1 MLYLEDYLEMIEH
14 LPQELRDR
22 FTDMREMDLS
32 IHNNMDELE
41 KRVKVFFN
49 DCKKY
54 QSQDIHPSMET
65 EYQSIRKEYYKT
77 LEDADEKVHLAN
89 TMYDLV
95 DKYLRRLDSELHKFK
110 CELEADNKG
119 ITEVLEKRSLELD
132 TPSTPSILSQQKE
145 NRYDSLSNYSSR
157 YSRPRSEKRRDSLP
171 SSTPTTPATSLAN
184 QFSEKRQT
192 QMATSSSSSTSG
204 TPLIEPRHVTSIAQ
218 VPPSTPPSGI
228 SYNLGAGN
236 AIAAAASQAIAAT
249 QQMQQGRRTA
259 SLKASYEA
267 INTSNHEFI
276 PRELAGAAQTAIQAI
291 QQDHANNKKKQKK
304 YSVGGSH
311 SNSSSLS
318 SSIGQLSSSVQLP
331 QPMQVVQE
339 VASTPID
346 PNGGIEVTEGEW
358 TYDPNEPRYCLC
370 NQVSYG
376 DMVACDNEE
385 CPSEWFHY
393 PCVGITA
400 PPKGKWYCPQ
410 CTATMKRR
418 GGRKN

>member
-1 MLYLEDYLEMIEH
+1 
-14 LPQELRDR
+14 
-22 FTDMREMDLS
+22 
-32 IHNNMDELE
+32 MDELE
-41 KRVKVFFN
+41 KRGKAFFA

-54 QSQDIHPSMET
+54 QNSEIPPNLDEEFQA
-65 EYQSIRKEYYKT
+65 IRKEYYKT
-77 LEDADEKVHLAN
+77 LEDADEKVHLSN
-89 TMYDLV
+89 QMYDLV

-132 TPSTPSILSQQKE
+132 TPAPAVSQKE
-145 NRYDSLSNYSSR
+145 NRYDSVSSNNYTTQR
-157 YSRPRSEKRRDSLP
+157 YSRPRSEKRRDSN
-171 SSTPTTPATSLAN
+171 SSVSN
-184 QFSEKRQT
+184 QYAEKRQLQQIAMQT
-192 QMATSSSSSTSG
+192 VSG
-204 TPLIEPRHVTSIAQ
+204 GTSIAATPMSLPETRHMTS
-218 VPPSTPPSGI
+218 VTSHNVSAGTNGPSAAM
-228 SYNLGAGN
+228 SYGLGHHSLGAGN

-267 INTSNHEFI
+267 INTSGHEFI

-304 YSVGGSH
+304 Y
-311 SNSSSLS
+311 NNTSSSS
-318 SSIGQLSSSVQLP
+318 STSVQQMVSAQIQ
-331 QPMQVVQE
+331 QPVAIQE
-339 VASTPID
+339 VNTTEVD
-346 PNGGIEVTEGEW
+346 PVSVEVGSEEW

-393 PCVGITA
+393 PCVNITA

-410 CTATMKRR
+410 CTTTMKRR
-418 GGRKN
+418 RKN

>member
-1 MLYLEDYLEMIEH
+1 MIEH

-22 FTDMREMDLS
+22 FTQMRELDLS
-32 IHNNMDELE
+32 VQNNVDTLE
-41 KRVKVFFN
+41 KRVKNLFN
-49 DCKKY
+49 DCKRVPEITPNLDAEF
-54 QSQDIHPSMET
+54 QNIRQ
-65 EYQSIRKEYYKT
+65 EYHKT

-95 DKYLRRLDSELHKFK
+95 DKYLRRLDTELHKFK

-132 TPSTPSILSQQKE
+132 TPLSSGALSSQKE
-145 NRYDSLSNYSSR
+145 NRYER
-157 YSRPRSEKRRDSLP
+157 YNRPRTEKRRDS
-171 SSTPTTPATSLAN
+171 STNVNSFP
-184 QFSEKRQT
+184 EKRQAVNIT
-192 QMATSSSSSTSG
+192 QAEPRGHNSLSNSSSVVTPTSN
-204 TPLIEPRHVTSIAQ
+204 S
-218 VPPSTPPSGI
+218 PSPQF
-228 SYNLGAGN
+228 NLGQIGAGQ
-236 AIAAAASQAIAAT
+236 AIATAASQAIAAT

-267 INTSNHEFI
+267 ALTGLNMHELAI
-276 PRELAGAAQTAIQAI
+276 GKDLAGAAHTAF
-291 QQDHANNKKKQKK
+291 QQSIVQDTNKKKQKK
-304 YSVGGSH
+304 VSTSIQQVITAPAGS
-311 SNSSSLS
+311 STPGSPAVD
-318 SSIGQLSSSVQLP
+318 VQT
-331 QPMQVVQE
+331 QE
-339 VASTPID
+339 VTD
-346 PNGGIEVTEGEW
+346 GEW

-410 CTATMKRR
+410 CVTMKRR
-418 GGRKN
+418 SRKN